1 MESKNFVND
10 IQKNHT
16 TNLKIE
22 NIKVDTS
29 IDSNLFQEK
38 SLKRIPSY

>member
-1 MESKNFVND
+1 VVSKFFVND

-16 TNLKIE
+16 TNLNIE
-22 NIKVDTS
+22 NIKVDS
-29 IDSNLFQEK
+29 DIDSDLFQEK